1 MREVARE
8 IGDEFGVQTIGVAA
22 DVSDGSA
29 IERTCGWLRVTTEP
43 CDGCQ
48 ATNRGPAAMESGEA
62 IVSAPQCRI
71 GIMDT
76 VSSLVHRRIP

>member
-29 IERTCGWLRVTTEP
+29 IGALASAIERTCGWLRVTT
-43 CDGCQ
+43 
-48 ATNRGPAAMESGEA
+48 
-62 IVSAPQCRI
+62 
-71 GIMDT
+71 
-76 VSSLVHRRIP
+76 